1 MRQAQQAAEIRQK
14 INDLVTGRTRIEQI
28 FYYSGSYK
36 TIEGDQLQEI
46 TGPEAAELL
55 ATGTRLYYIAEDRRT
70 WDNDLNQFT
79 GQAAEHPQLPEVP
92 EGADVVNVHTSFEPE
107 DYAKTFI
114 RHPQWTN
121 SN

>member
-1 MRQAQQAAEIRQK
+1 MKQTQQAAEIRQK

-46 TGPEAAELL
+46 TGPAAAQLL
-55 ATGTRLYYIAEDRRT
+55 RTGTRLYYIAEDRRT
-70 WDNDLNQFT
+70 WDNELNRFT
-79 GQAAEHPQLPEVP
+79 GQAAEHPALPEVP
-92 EGADVVNVHTSFEPE
+92 EGADVKTVSTTFDPAAFVQ
-107 DYAKTFI
+107 TFI

>member
-1 MRQAQQAAEIRQK
+1 MKQTTQATEIKKK
-14 INDLVTGRTRIEQI
+14 IEDLVTGRTRVEHI
-28 FYYSGSYK
+28 FFYEGTYK
-36 TIEGDQLQEI
+36 QIEGDQLREI

-79 GQAAEHPQLPEVP
+79 GQAAEHPRLPEVP

-114 RHPQWTN
+114 YM
-121 SN
+121 SNEK

>member
-1 MRQAQQAAEIRQK
+1 MKQTQQAAEIRQK

-36 TIEGDQLQEI
+36 TIEGDQLREI

-92 EGADVVNVHTSFEPE
+92 EGADVKTVSTTFDPAAFVQ
-107 DYAKTFI
+107 TFI
-114 RHPQWTN
+114 RHPQ
-121 SN
+121 